1 MQQTYAR
8 PTAVLPAG
16 FSLLPLALNV
26 SCNAL
31 LQRAPATRCIH
42 QVHKPWFVLQA
53 SQGYNLWGQS
63 TAKHL
68 TVDSASTHVEPH
80 ELRRLDHALSTA
92 NLRAPLRR
100 PNCDRL
106 FARDSLG
113 RSGADAKWPE
123 SAPWLS

>member
-16 FSLLPLALNV
+16 FSLLPFERF
-26 SCNAL
+26 
-31 LQRAPATRCIH
+31 LQRAPATRSCN
-42 QVHKPWFVLQA
+42 QVHSPGAQTLVGLQA
-53 SQGYNLWGQS
+53 SQGYYLWGQS